1 MTTPALERRFPD
13 RRVSRTPAV
22 DAVNPSDGATQ
33 VLCDSPVV
41 LHLATRVDPSTLSA
55 ETVMIEDPDG
65 PIEGSLRVSPDRRVV
80 IWGAGRP
87 LKAGV
92 LHFVSIRGL
101 RDADGR
107 MFPAHL
113 SSFVPCDLARD
124 DLGG

>member
-13 RRVSRTPAV
+13 RRVSRPPGV

-55 ETVMIEDPDG
+55 ETVMIEDANG

-80 IWGAGRP
+80 IWNARRP

-107 MFPAHL
+107 AFPAHL